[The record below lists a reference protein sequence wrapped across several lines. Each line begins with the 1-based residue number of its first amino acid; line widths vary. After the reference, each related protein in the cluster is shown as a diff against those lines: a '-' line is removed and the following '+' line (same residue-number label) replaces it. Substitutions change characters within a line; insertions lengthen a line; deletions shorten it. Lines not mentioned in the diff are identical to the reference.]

1 MNKRLLLALP
11 LLSAAP
17 LAHAQVRLSVGP
29 QVGYNLTT
37 VNYKLDSG
45 RSYTTSSRSG
55 FAAGVMADIGFG
67 HLAIQPAVQF
77 TQKGYDQTVTSSLNY
92 LTTSSQ
98 VRFNY
103 LAVPVNVAYTQHRD
117 GQGAQVFAGPYVG
130 VLLGGHY
137 TSVTRYPAAILLP
150 DITTEGKVVAA
161 ESYTPSST
169 DSNCYSRRVDAGLQ
183 FGLGYRY
190 QGLLLQAAYSLGL
203 TNQASVAEQ
212 LPGGGP
218 AVYPTYRNR
227 AFQLALAYLFGPK
240 S

>member
-1 MNKRLLLALP
+1 MYKPLLLATT
-11 LLSAAP
+11 LLSATSA
-17 LAHAQVRLSVGP
+17 AQAQVHFTAGP
-29 QVGYNLTT
+29 QAGYTLTT
-37 VNYKLDSG
+37 VNFKLDSG
-45 RSYTTSSRSG
+45 RPYTTSSRSG

-77 TQKGYDQTVTSSLNY
+77 AQKGYDQTVTSSLV
-92 LTTSSQ
+92 TSSQ

-103 LAVPVNVAYTQHRD
+103 LAVPINLAYTQHRD
-117 GQGAQVFAGPYVG
+117 GQGVQVFVGPYVG

-137 TSVTRYPAAILLP
+137 TSVTRYPPSILLP
-150 DITTEGKVVAA
+150 DITKSGKVVAA
-161 ESYTPSST
+161 ESYAPSAT
-169 DSNCYSRRVDAGLQ
+169 DSSFYSRRLDAGLQ

-218 AVYPTYRNR
+218 SVYPTYRNR
-227 AFQLALAYLFGPK
+227 AFQVSLAYLLG
-240 S
+240 SAH